1 MEKKEV
7 SAGSP
12 ITVAGVTLIPVEE
25 VSINGWHGEGGVLFF
40 GVKRPVG
47 LVLLAP
53 PVKKAFRVNG
63 EEVPLDQLIRE
74 VPGIKQILG

>member
-7 SAGSP
+7 SAGNP
-12 ITVAGVTLIPVEE
+12 VTVAGITLIPVVE
-25 VSINGWHGEGGVLFF
+25 VSINGWHGKGGISFF

-53 PVKKAFRVNG
+53 PVKKAFRMNG
-63 EEVPLDQLIRE
+63 EEVPLGQLIRE

>member
-7 SAGSP
+7 SAGTP
-12 ITVAGVTLIPVEE
+12 VTVAGVTLIPVEE
-25 VSINGWHGEGGVLFF
+25 VSINGWHGKGGGSFF
-40 GVKRPVG
+40 GIKRPVG
-47 LVLLAP
+47 LVVLAP

>member
-12 ITVAGVTLIPVEE
+12 VTVAGVTLIPVEE
-25 VSINGWHGEGGVLFF
+25 VSINGWHGKGGISFL

-53 PVKKAFRVNG
+53 PVKKAFRMNG
-63 EEVPLDQLIRE
+63 EEVPLGQLIQE